1 MSVNF
6 GTLDYYGHVPAKE
19 LKETIRLIAYDG
31 IKQKLIG
38 PDAASVVLVEHL
50 IGIIRMT
57 EALCDQIDAEVAS
70 NKADVQQILQK
81 YAEGKKNEPAT

>member
-19 LKETIRLIAYDG
+19 LKETVRLIAYDG

-50 IGIIRMT
+50 IGIIKMT
-57 EALCDQIDAEVAS
+57 EALCDQIDTEVAD
-70 NKADVQQILQK
+70 KREEFDRVLKEHQEAHKDEQ
-81 YAEGKKNEPAT
+81 TT